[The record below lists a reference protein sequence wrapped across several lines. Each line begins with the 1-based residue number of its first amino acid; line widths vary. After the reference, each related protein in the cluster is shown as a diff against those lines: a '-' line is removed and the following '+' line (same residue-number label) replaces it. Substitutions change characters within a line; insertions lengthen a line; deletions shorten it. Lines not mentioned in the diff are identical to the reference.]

1 MAACVHAS
9 NRVYIPLQDGVYI
22 RSIFL
27 EGAGWDKRN
36 SVLVEPAPM
45 QLVCNMPVIHFRPT
59 EQLKKRSRGNDAG
72 VEIIREKLFAT
83 FKKKKEAFTILRLCN
98 KKKKG
103 SYLVRFFGRE

>member
-36 SVLVEPAPM
+36 SVLVEPSPM
-45 QLVCNMPVIHFRPT
+45 QLVCNMPVIHFRPA
-59 EQLKKRSRGNDAG
+59 EELKKRTRGNNDDNDIK
-72 VEIIREKLFAT
+72 IIRKKIVRHIDEKNFRL
-83 FKKKKEAFTILRLCN
+83 KLRFSN
-98 KKKKG
+98 
-103 SYLVRFFGRE
+103 